1 MLGNYLNNNN
11 ISIYKV
17 IIIYLFGIIGFLFT
31 TKILYKISIIKQQKY
46 IQYFRALNL
55 NILLYSTSIFMF
67 FKLNLNNYKKK
78 QLMKKISNYTFSIY
92 LIHPLILNIFRRIIG
107 DFESIKLLFSIPLIS
122 IIVFILSLIIS
133 IFIKSIYF
141 FGKYLI

>member
-122 IIVFILSLIIS
+122 VIVFILSLIIS